1 MVNYSNNLGDY
12 ETELQIVNNAASL
25 ILESFDNY
33 RFMIIE
39 NKTIEVAQN

>member
-1 MVNYSNNLGDY
+1 MVNYSNNLRDY